1 MDRVVIKP
9 AAVCSEK
16 EDNERMQKAASTF
29 HPTLWGDFFVDYQPP
44 NKSQVAINRKYF
56 VLKQLIANIA
66 LKNFSNPCIHAC
78 YLYIL

>member
-1 MDRVVIKP
+1 MDRMVIKP

-44 NKSQVAINRKYF
+44 NKSQCLNEQKNHKYGINKKTIPDLQF
-56 VLKQLIANIA
+56 Q
-66 LKNFSNPCIHAC
+66 F
-78 YLYIL
+78 